1 MDTSLAACH
10 TDTRTNNN
18 SAGGWRDLVKNLDS
32 SHFSLEIRNIMR
44 PDAMKD
50 FLLDATIHFERTG
63 DTTYKVLVEAR
74 NLKNVHG
81 WECPATLTFI
91 VETLAARLT
100 AAHGFNWYRTC
111 TPENDTDAGNYQLLQ
126 LEMLDEAP
134 ESTSTS
140 TSTSNSNSNSNS
152 NSAVNN
158 ESSWAKAMPVVPRH
172 PDMSR
177 ELLRS
182 GFSW

>member
-1 MDTSLAACH
+1 MDASLAASQ

-18 SAGGWRDLVKNLDS
+18 SAGGWKDLVQNLDS
-32 SHFSLEIRNIMR
+32 SHFSLEIRNIMQ

-63 DTTYKVLVEAR
+63 DTTYTVLVEAR
-74 NLKNVHG
+74 SLKNVHG

-91 VETLAARLT
+91 VETLATRLT

-111 TPENDTDAGNYQLLQ
+111 TPADDKDAGQYQLLQ

-134 ESTSTS
+134 ESTS
-140 TSTSNSNSNSNS
+140 
-152 NSAVNN
+152 NSAENN
-158 ESSWAKAMPVVPRH
+158 ESTWAKAMPVVPRH
-172 PDMSR
+172 TDMSR